1 MPHPTHHL
9 IADAYTGNGAT
20 LDETAAFAGTD
31 PTGVRSALFDRG
43 HPQRV
48 GSDDPLSY
56 QWLLPMRAR
65 RRVTVRELARLRHT
79 SHAVVRTQ
87 LLRHRLDAHDPH
99 APPIDRADLAALLN
113 AGATPQQAS
122 EHLPG
127 RPPADRVR
135 EWADRYRLPDPAPVM
150 LDPDGVLDAVIGGA
164 DLVSVMHATRLG
176 PAELLHRTDDDLL
189 DEAIA
194 RRTDLIDAVYGGP
207 ARINQQLRHR
217 EIDELKP
224 YGPAGKDAIAQA
236 GPLGITA
243 AAITVRLFD
252 CRSGAPPRHAGIP
265 RRLTRQ
271 DPTEILDVDDVRDLL
286 ATGWRTVDIAAL
298 HATDPDATRR
308 WVDRHGLS
316 EQTPGLR
323 RYTDVLTPEFLA
335 ERFADPTA
343 SYASVAAEVGAARK
357 SVIRYARRHGITPT
371 TWADVLT
378 PQFLT
383 RMVDAGLSA
392 TDIAAKTGAS
402 RSTVERHLAAL
413 DD

>member
-1 MPHPTHHL
+1 MPDPAAHL
-9 IADAYTGNGAT
+9 IADAYTGHGAT
-20 LDETAAFAGTD
+20 LDETAALAGTD
-31 PTGVRSALFDRG
+31 PTGVRSALYDRG

-56 QWLLPMRAR
+56 QWLLPMRSR
-65 RRVTVRELARLRHT
+65 RRVTVREIARLRHT

-99 APPIDRADLAALLN
+99 APPVDRADLAALLN
-113 AGATPQQAS
+113 AGATPEQAA

-135 EWADRYRLPDPAPVM
+135 AWADRYRLPDPAPAT
-150 LDPDGVLDAVIGGA
+150 LDPAGILRAVAGGA
-164 DLVSVMHATRLG
+164 DLVSVMHATGLG
-176 PAELLHRTDDDLL
+176 PAELLHRLADTDL
-189 DEAIA
+189 DRAIQ
-194 RRTDLIDAVYGGP
+194 RRADLIDAVHGGP
-207 ARINQQLRHR
+207 ARINQQLARR

-224 YGPAGKDAIAQA
+224 YGPAGRDAVKTA

-243 AAITVRLFD
+243 AAITTRLFD

-271 DPTEILDVDDVRDLL
+271 DPADILDLDEVRDLL
-286 ATGWRTVDIAAL
+286 TAGWRTVDIAAL

-308 WVDRHGLS
+308 WVDRHGLDDT
-316 EQTPGLR
+316 TPGLR
-323 RYTDVLTPEFLA
+323 RYSDVLTPEFLA

-378 PQFLT
+378 PERLT
-383 RMVDAGLSA
+383 RMLDAGLTASA
-392 TDIAAKTGAS
+392 IAAETGAS